1 MVKIAFN
8 ALQLAIGIGVET
20 TMRPNLSTKVVSFLL
35 TSCVLVMLLVVGVSI
50 QDKRSAK
57 DDGASIDVFNERL
70 VAYNRDVYLENLG
83 DGNEN
88 AVEANNPS
96 DSSSTEF
103 GGDQLVGE
111 SESNSDTKNSTLN
124 DDQFDGVVKPFNG
137 QFSSVPE
144 NPAFDWLDPSLSI
157 NAIVEASQER
167 GQDED
172 TYAWIQFR
180 SDVKASELQRL
191 TAELGVEVVSSS
203 PKYARVKLPADR
215 DMLSQLAELSEVEGF
230 GLMPNEAKT
239 PAHLMDAFDNQ
250 SLGTEVPVFITT
262 MNDDVDGSMRERLI
276 AMGATVGQW
285 DPDIRTYYA
294 NVDRMT
300 LDSVLA
306 ADFVEKVSPNA
317 LLRAHLADLTG
328 TMGADLHRTFN
339 EADHSWSGH
348 DGAGATI
355 GVMDTGINTHHREF
369 SDKSVCTRSTDHTS
383 RNGAME
389 ARIDPHGHGSHVS
402 GIAAASGITDPSYA
416 GVASGSKA
424 LRVAKVLTNAGGGD
438 TLMYFNGVN
447 FHTETD
453 PCDDPATADP
463 AHVINVSLGGFTP
476 ETDGTSIISRK
487 MDSASYHFRQNYVIS
502 AGNDGRLGADDTSS
516 TKSAMPVGAATDS
529 GVIASFSSHGPTL
542 DGRLMPHIAA
552 PGFQVWSAL
561 GRGRESTYGVSSG
574 TSMSSPAVAG
584 LVGVLIGANPEL
596 ADNPAAVR
604 ASLMAAAI
612 KPRRWIGSMEN
623 MPKSNTRGP
632 GYIQNEYGMG
642 FASLAPHGLDDVDHG
657 VIHGE
662 MNSDGMAS
670 TMITVPEGTARL
682 DIVMAFNEP
691 ASPALNRTV
700 LSNLDLYLDRD
711 ANCGG
716 GACGEYSSKSEIDT
730 VEWILI
736 KDPAPGDYELKVLP
750 ANAFDSPALFGAAW
764 VMIEDDLPE
773 LSITSDTTSVILDK
787 GDRFEIDLNV
797 GASGYVANGVTVHVM
812 CRANL
817 IPAEEEGADDKNPCD
832 AYSGATVGWLPGS
845 VVSRGDGTTKDLTGQ
860 PFNRFSF
867 PIPVGAVTAESG
879 KDLTLKLSGTPVGE
893 VGAHTLYFVATS
905 WNGMS
910 DHHAVNVVV
919 GDDADLPP
927 RAMPPANDD
936 IDNAIALTGE
946 KGVLQ
951 PDLILATRESGE
963 PMLRDSFATALI
975 KFPISSDDNLD
986 YALFED
992 IEYVFH
998 NSVWYTVDSQD
1009 KPALLLL
1016 SGIPGNVGVN
1026 VFKGEAAKGAMVADN
1041 WNVAS
1046 TVGAD
1051 GMIAVNMEPNA
1062 RYYVQIYAHEDVHDL
1077 KILWAVGDPKPPA
1090 NDHFANAQVVD
1101 GDVGRVSGTN
1111 FKASLEGF
1119 ETFDSTFA
1127 FSTWYSWSPT
1137 TDGAFMFEVDGEARI
1152 AVLSGSTPANLRRV
1166 STVPDYGDHIYTYAV
1181 ANETYHIVL
1190 LSRASQDTLSGYWLE
1205 WNKVD
1210 AAAVKDHSAND
1221 MFANAETAIDSI
1233 SDSWLLGRTVEPGE
1247 PSGSGVATNWWK
1259 WTATTTGSYTFVS
1272 DAVAGDFI
1280 SVFTGSNLGD
1290 LALQASGS
1298 EFILNAVAG
1307 TEYYIAIGRST
1318 ETMYV
1323 DYLYLGIPSAEVAWG
1338 PTPANDSRT
1347 NAMALMGGAGT
1358 ADYTHA
1364 FATTEASDGLLL
1376 GLSHSLWWE
1385 WTAGESGWV
1394 QFATDSD
1401 PALSYTRRSV
1411 DSIVV
1416 VYDPNTGR
1424 RIGTSDRS
1432 YLLNGNAEITFYA
1445 DAGRTYPIQTVL
1457 RIAGSNIPTGQTS
1470 ITWGP
1475 ADAPP
1480 YSRFVGQYRAADV
1493 DPSREVTILEDPTSI
1508 ATNEGGGK
1516 IFVNAANGLAV
1527 FDAVAVDTMPTLTKE
1542 VAYPVTDEDEDEES
1556 VGLDE
1561 ALLHW
1566 DNAMDVLYAITPE
1579 AIWMANYDGDNAHFA
1594 QCAPTDVSYLSITD
1608 AFTTADGN
1616 FLYVL
1621 GLEKLPPGVVPNP
1634 FVGPFQGYLLAIYS
1648 RDAADAC
1655 ALTHVQTE
1663 DQNSISAL
1671 ETTFSFAASADGSH
1685 VYLAGDD
1692 GVTALSR
1699 NATTGALTEVG
1710 FSSVFLRAGFS
1721 GYWRDSEAVLAPLTE
1736 DFLFITAEDSP
1747 TVAAYSLADPA
1758 NPALI
1763 DSTWQYYFRVGSL
1776 TFEAAPSW
1784 RFGCRQIG
1792 GHATAAAVDFMCRGE
1807 LLTAELQESGQ
1818 IWLMDAMYW
1827 NGDDRFGRKLSN
1839 VRFAPDGPKN
1849 VGVRPLSQNLFL
1861 LNSGTVDS
1869 MAVFDH
1875 VIQIEGNPYD

>member
-1 MVKIAFN
+1 
-8 ALQLAIGIGVET
+8 
-20 TMRPNLSTKVVSFLL
+20 MRPNRSTKIVSFLL
-35 TSCVLVMLLVVGVSI
+35 TSCVLVMFLVVGVSI

-57 DDGASIDVFNERL
+57 DVGSSIDEFNERL
-70 VAYNRDVYLENLG
+70 VAYNREVHQESLG

-88 AVEANNPS
+88 PLEANNPS
-96 DSSSTEF
+96 SSSSSEF
-103 GGDQLVGE
+103 GDDQLVDE
-111 SESNSDTKNSTLN
+111 SESNSDSKNPTLN

-191 TAELGVEVVSSS
+191 TRDLGVEVVSSS

-215 DMLSQLAELSEVEGF
+215 DMLTQLAELSEVEGF

-300 LDSVLA
+300 LNSVLA

-328 TMGADLHRTFN
+328 AMGADLHRTFN

-348 DGAGATI
+348 SGAGATI
-355 GVMDTGINTHHREF
+355 GVMDTGINSYHREF

-389 ARIDPHGHGSHVS
+389 ARIDPFGHGSHVS

-424 LRVAKVLTNAGGGD
+424 LRVAKVLNNAGGGD

-463 AHVINVSLGGFTP
+463 AHIVNVSLGGYTP
-476 ETDGTSIISRK
+476 QTDGTSIISRK
-487 MDSASYHFRQNYVIS
+487 MDAASYTYKQNYVIS
-502 AGNDGRLGADDTSS
+502 AGNDGRLGGGDTAS
-516 TKSAMPVGAATDS
+516 TKSAMSVGATTDS
-529 GVIASFSSHGPTL
+529 GVITYFSSHGPTQ
-542 DGRLMPHIAA
+542 DGRLLPQISA
-552 PGFQVWSAL
+552 PGFQVTSAV
-561 GRGRESTYGVSSG
+561 GGGGEAVYGISSG

-584 LVGVLIGANPEL
+584 LAGVLIGANPEL

-612 KPRRWIGSMEN
+612 KPGRWIGVREN
-623 MPKSNTRGP
+623 IPTNNTRGP
-632 GYIQNEYGMG
+632 GDIQHEYGMG
-642 FASLAPHGLDDVDHG
+642 FASLVPHGLDGVDHG

-670 TMITVPEGTARL
+670 TTITVPEGTARL

-691 ASPALNRTV
+691 SSPALNRTV

-764 VMIEDDLPE
+764 VVIEDDLPE
-773 LSITSDTTSVILDK
+773 LSITSETTSVILDK
-787 GDRFEIDLNV
+787 GDRFEIDLNI
-797 GASGYVANGVTVHVM
+797 GASGFVANGVTVHVM

-817 IPAEEEGADDKNPCD
+817 VPAEEEGADDENPCD
-832 AYSGATVGWLPGS
+832 AYSSPSIGWLPGS
-845 VVSRGDGTTKDLTGQ
+845 TISRGDGTTNSLTDQ
-860 PFNRFSF
+860 PLNRFSA
-867 PIPVGAVTAESG
+867 PIPLGAVTADSD
-879 KDLTLKLSGTPVGE
+879 KDLTLSLPGTPVGE
-893 VGAHTLYFVATS
+893 VGSHTLYFVATS

-919 GDDADLPP
+919 GSDADLPP

-963 PMLRDSFATALI
+963 PLLRDSFQTAI
-975 KFPISSDDNLD
+975 VKFPLSTDDNLN
-986 YALFED
+986 YASTDD
-992 IEYVFH
+992 IEFARN

-1009 KPALLLL
+1009 KPTLLLL
-1016 SGIPGNVGVN
+1016 AGIPGNVGVN
-1026 VFKGEAAKGAMVADN
+1026 IFKGTAAKGAMVADN
-1041 WNVAS
+1041 WNVPS

-1051 GMIAVNMEPNA
+1051 ASISVNMEPNT
-1062 RYYVQIYAHEDVHDL
+1062 RYFVQVYAHDDVGEL
-1077 KILWAVGDPKPPA
+1077 EISWVTGDPKPPA
-1090 NDHFANAQVVD
+1090 NDHFAHAQVVE
-1101 GDVGRVSGTN
+1101 GDMGRVSGTN
-1111 FKASLEGF
+1111 FRGSLEGF
-1119 ETFDSTFA
+1119 ETYDSRFA
-1127 FSTWYSWSPT
+1127 FSTWYSWSPS
-1137 TDGAFMFEVDGEARI
+1137 TDGTFKFNVDGEARV
-1152 AVLSGSTPANLRRV
+1152 AVLSGSSPANLRRV
-1166 STVPDYGDHIYTYAV
+1166 STVPDYGDHIYAP
-1181 ANETYHIVL
+1181 AAADETYRIVL
-1190 LSRASQDTLSGYWLE
+1190 LSRATQDTLSGYWLE
-1205 WNKVD
+1205 WSKVD
-1210 AAAVKDHSAND
+1210 AAAVEDHAPND

-1233 SDSWLLGRTVEPGE
+1233 SDDWDVGRTVEPGE
-1247 PSGSGVATNWWK
+1247 PDGSGVASRWWK
-1259 WTATTTGSYTFVS
+1259 WTATTSGSYTFLS
-1272 DAVAGDFI
+1272 DGVAGDFV
-1280 SVFTGSNLGD
+1280 SVFTGSNLSD
-1290 LALQASGS
+1290 LVLQGSGS
-1298 EFILNAVAG
+1298 EFVVNAVAG
-1307 TEYYIAIGRST
+1307 TEYYIAIGRSFS
-1318 ETMYV
+1318 TMYV
-1323 DYLYLGIPSAEVAWG
+1323 DYLYTAIPAAVVNWG

-1347 NAMALMGGAGT
+1347 NATALAGGAGT
-1358 ADYTHA
+1358 VDFSHA
-1364 FATTEASDGLLL
+1364 FATTEASDGLRL
-1376 GLSHSLWWE
+1376 GLSNSLWWE

-1394 QFATDSD
+1394 QLAMDSD
-1401 PALSYTRRSV
+1401 PTLPYFFRDT
-1411 DSIVV
+1411 DSIIV
-1416 VYDPNTGR
+1416 VYDPATGR
-1424 RIGTSDRS
+1424 RMGTSDRS

-1445 DAGRTYPIQTVL
+1445 DAGRTYPIQSVL
-1457 RIAGSNIPTGQTS
+1457 RIAGSNNPFGPTS
-1470 ITWGP
+1470 ISWGP

-1480 YSRFVGQYRAADV
+1480 YSRFVGQYRSADI
-1493 DPSREVTILEDPTSI
+1493 DPSREVATLENPTSI

-1516 IFVNAANGLAV
+1516 IFVNAAGSLAV

-1542 VAYPVTDEDEDEES
+1542 VAYPVTDEDEES

-1566 DNAMDVLYAITPE
+1566 DNAMNVLYAIAPDT
-1579 AIWMANYDGDNAHFA
+1579 IWMANYDADDAHFV
-1594 QCAPTDVSYLSITD
+1594 QCAPTEASFASITD
-1608 AFTTADGN
+1608 AVTTADGN

-1621 GLEKLPPGVVPNP
+1621 GLERLPDGVVPHP
-1634 FVGPFQGYLLAIYS
+1634 FFGPFPGHVLSIYS
-1648 RDAADAC
+1648 RDATDAC
-1655 ALTHVQTE
+1655 ALTHVQAE
-1663 DQNSISAL
+1663 DQNSITAL

-1685 VYLAGDD
+1685 FYLAGDD
-1692 GVTALSR
+1692 GVTVLSR
-1699 NATTGALTEVG
+1699 SATTGAVTEVG
-1710 FSSVFLRAGFS
+1710 FSSVFLRDGPAS
-1721 GYWRDSEAVLAPLTE
+1721 WWRESEAVLAPLTK
-1736 DFLFITAEDSP
+1736 DFLFITSEDSP
-1747 TVAAYSLADPA
+1747 TVAVYSLADPA
-1758 NPALI
+1758 NPALL
-1763 DSTWQYYFRVGSL
+1763 DSLSGYYFRPGSL
-1776 TFEAAPSW
+1776 TIETSPLY
-1784 RFGCRQIG
+1784 RYGCRQIG
-1792 GHATAAAVDFMCRGE
+1792 SHATAVAVDFMCRGE
-1807 LLTAELQESGQ
+1807 LLTAELQESGDLY
-1818 IWLMDAMYW
+1818 LMDAMYR
-1827 NGDDRFGRKLSN
+1827 NGYDRFGRQLSD
-1839 VRFAPDGPKN
+1839 VLLAPDGMKN

-1861 LNSGTVDS
+1861 MNSGAVDS
-1869 MAVFDH
+1869 LAVFDH